1 MHRLR
6 DLSRRQALVAAA
18 MVVLVVAPFASSIL
32 RARSMHWLPSGDD
45 ALIGLRSWDAFSANR
60 PLLGQGSTSHL
71 YGHDGG
77 TSHPGP
83 IEFYWLAAPIR
94 LLGPAAGT
102 ILAVAAVNLAAVL
115 TASWVVL
122 RRAGPA
128 VAAWSM
134 VLTSLLLWSEG
145 TAILTDPISSN
156 AGGISLLAL
165 AVVAWA
171 VVDGDVRLLPLGVLF
186 GSWVAQQHLAIVVPS
201 ATLVLFAVA
210 GVVALA
216 VVRRRA
222 RTAPSS
228 VADPEAAGEAGDDP
242 IVLDPPRLW
251 PWVSGAVALG
261 LVLWSPVL
269 WQQVTGS
276 PGNLT
281 AIAEYQQVSDTPSLG
296 PMAAFRLA
304 VRTAGFPPLLTRADL
319 TGRSF
324 VLGPLQPFEVLIG
337 VASYAALV
345 ATVVVAWARRRSL
358 ALLALTT
365 LVLAAAGAYNGSTIP
380 NSIESFRINFYRT
393 AFVVAWLTWL
403 VLGWAGALAV
413 RSLLA
418 RRDQRVPALLP
429 RLAPALALV
438 VMVVPTVA
446 NLTTT
451 SYNDGRRDQDGF
463 VAMRTM
469 ADAAVAAADE
479 AGAQRVTLV
488 LRGKAAVLSTG
499 QAVALELEAAGYDVV
514 VPEQEE
520 RFWGHRAMEQG
531 DDPGE
536 LVLLLATGRGVPPEG
551 VPGRTISRY
560 DMNADLRGALTPLV
574 EQARSA
580 DPVPSA
586 EADELLADRFDPMS
600 RVYAK
605 GLLDDIAFAPEPI
618 LTDAKLLQLIADGYY
633 DRPTFDADQIREL
646 QALLPAPTVNEDDVL
661 ELRVLTRDE
670 LAGAIPSWNEE

>member
-1 MHRLR
+1 VHRLR
-6 DLSRRQALVAAA
+6 DLSRRQALVAAGMA
-18 MVVLVVAPFASSIL
+18 VLVVAPFVSSIV

-45 ALIGLRSWDAFSANR
+45 ALIGLRSWDAFSADR

-102 ILAVAAVNLAAVL
+102 ILAVAVVNLAAVL

-171 VVDGDVRLLPLGVLF
+171 VVDGDVRLLPLGVVF

-201 ATLVLFAVA
+201 ATLVLFAAA
-210 GVVALA
+210 GVAVAA
-216 VVRRRA
+216 VARRRA
-222 RTAPSS
+222 RSAR
-228 VADPEAAGEAGDDP
+228 GDDP
-242 IVLDPPRLW
+242 AEAEPVDAPRSW
-251 PWVSGAVALG
+251 PWIVGAVALG

-269 WQQVTGS
+269 WQQITGS

-281 AIAEYQQVSDTPSLG
+281 AIAEYQRVSDTPSLG

-324 VLGPLQPFEVLIG
+324 VLGPLQPFEVV
-337 VASYAALV
+337 VALGSYAALI

-365 LVLAAAGAYNGSTIP
+365 LVLAAAGTYNGSTIP

-393 AFVVAWLTWL
+393 AFVVAWLAWL
-403 VLGWAGALAV
+403 VIGWAGALAV

-418 RRDQRVPALLP
+418 RREQRVPAVLP
-429 RLAPALALV
+429 RLAPALALA

-479 AGAQRVTLV
+479 AGAERVTLV

-499 QAVALELEAAGYDVV
+499 QAVALELEAAGFDVV

-520 RFWGHRAMEQG
+520 RFWGHRAMAEG
-531 DDPGE
+531 DDPGD

-551 VPGRTISRY
+551 VPGRTIARY
-560 DMNADLRGALTPLV
+560 DMNADLRSALTPLV

-580 DPVPSA
+580 DPVPS
-586 EADELLADRFDPMS
+586 ERADALLADRFDPMS

-633 DRPTFDADQIREL
+633 DQPTFDADQIREL

-661 ELRVLTRDE
+661 ELRVLTRGE
-670 LAGAIPSWNEE
+670 LAGAIPSWNQE